1 MISKRKWRVQGR
13 REVGT
18 AFTIIEGSGRGA
30 REVGERQKKKEKKK
44 GKGWVGDRLTK
55 KREDDTTRRM
65 VDKAMKP

>member
-1 MISKRKWRVQGR
+1 MKWKVQGR

-18 AFTIIEGSGRGA
+18 AFTIIEGSGTGA
-30 REVGERQKKKEKKK
+30 REVGERQKKKKK

-65 VDKAMKP
+65 VDTAMKS